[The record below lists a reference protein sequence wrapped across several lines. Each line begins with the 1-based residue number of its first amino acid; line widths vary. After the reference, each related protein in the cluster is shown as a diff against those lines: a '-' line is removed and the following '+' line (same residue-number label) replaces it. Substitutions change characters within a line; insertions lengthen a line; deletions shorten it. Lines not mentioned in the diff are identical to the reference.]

1 LVKAGSTANQ
11 KPGNERPITVEQPV
25 IDVTNINEKVYDF
38 LKKGITDLT
47 YTPGERINVRQLQ
60 HELGVSQTPIKDALF
75 RLAGEGM
82 VEISSRRGTFV
93 TEVTERDIRE
103 IAETRIILETG
114 AVEIVA
120 KRITAAQLMELEAL
134 YRATLIEDESIGYDS
149 YMERD
154 SQFHLKIIEFT
165 NNERLLKLYKQLN
178 AHMQIVRF
186 RFARR
191 AKRKLSWTDEDHARI
206 LEAIKEHDAQKAVQ
220 TMREHLLRARDAFLK
235 EHSENG

>member
-1 LVKAGSTANQ
+1 MRHPKEVD
-11 KPGNERPITVEQPV
+11 TVEQTL
-25 IDVTNINEKVYDF
+25 IDITNINEKVYAF
-38 LKKGITDLT
+38 LKRGIINLT
-47 YTPGERINVRQLQ
+47 YPPGGKINIRELQ
-60 HELGVSQTPIKDALF
+60 QELGVSHTPIKDALF

-82 VEISSRRGTFV
+82 VEISSRRGTFA

-103 IAETRIILETG
+103 IAETRLILETG

-120 KRITAAQLMELEAL
+120 RQITDEQFAELEAL
-134 YRATLIEDESIGYDS
+134 FRATLIVGETVGYDS

-154 SQFHLKIIEFT
+154 SQFHLKIIELT
-165 NNERLLKLYKQLN
+165 NNQRLIKLYRQLN

-206 LEAIKEHDAQKAVQ
+206 LKAIQEHDVHKAVDTVKQ
-220 TMREHLLRARDAFLK
+220 HLLRVRDAFLQ
-235 EHSENG
+235 EHAEHA

>member
-1 LVKAGSTANQ
+1 
-11 KPGNERPITVEQPV
+11 VEQPV

-47 YTPGERINVRQLQ
+47 YPPGERIKVRELQ

-103 IAETRIILETG
+103 VAETRIILETG

-120 KRITAAQLMELEAL
+120 KRITAAQLTELEAL
-134 YRATLIEDESIGYDS
+134 YRATLIEEESVGYDS

-220 TMREHLLRARDAFLK
+220 TVREHLLRARDAFLQ